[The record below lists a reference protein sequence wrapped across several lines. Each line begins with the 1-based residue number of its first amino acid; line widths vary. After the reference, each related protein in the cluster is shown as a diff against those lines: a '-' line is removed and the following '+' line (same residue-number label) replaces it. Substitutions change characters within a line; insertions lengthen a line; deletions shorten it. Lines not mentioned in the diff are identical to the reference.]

1 MKSTAKIDAK
11 KFRAIKLLLDA
22 GSTYREAAEY
32 MEISLSTVGRI
43 AATDTYEEYKQ
54 LTRSSYYAIKKA
66 AEAKKKAA
74 AEPEKAEKPAE
85 SEQGIKATG
94 GTLSNS
100 YQINRMYEMM
110 KQMTETM
117 VLISNKL
124 GYIVD
129 DLCGIPKGGDGK

>member
-66 AEAKKKAA
+66 AEAKKKP
-74 AEPEKAEKPAE
+74 AEPEKAEQPE
-85 SEQGIKATG
+85 PEQGIKTTG

>member
-11 KFRAIKLLLDA
+11 KFKAIKILLEA

-43 AATDTYEEYKQ
+43 AATDTYEEYQQ

-66 AEAKKKAA
+66 AEEKKKAA
-74 AEPEKAEKPAE
+74 AEPEKAEKPE
-85 SEQGIKATG
+85 PEQGVKAPG

-124 GYIVD
+124 AYIVD
-129 DLCGIPKGGDGK
+129 DLCGVPKGGDGK

>member
-66 AEAKKKAA
+66 AEAKKK
-74 AEPEKAEKPAE
+74 PEKAEKPE
-85 SEQGIKATG
+85 PEQGIKTTG

-124 GYIVD
+124 AFIVD
-129 DLCGIPKGGDGK
+129 DLCGVPKGGDGK